1 MIIEIQ
7 NNNLEKI
14 KEFMDKENISYNLEK
29 NISDFFLKEEALYI
43 LEMNYLHIY
52 EDKINLDK
60 ILNIILKEINFND
73 IQTTIE
79 ENILNCITRIN
90 CITSYI

>member
-29 NISDFFLKEEALYI
+29 NISDFF
-43 LEMNYLHIY
+43 
-52 EDKINLDK
+52 
-60 ILNIILKEINFND
+60 
-73 IQTTIE
+73 
-79 ENILNCITRIN
+79 
-90 CITSYI
+90 